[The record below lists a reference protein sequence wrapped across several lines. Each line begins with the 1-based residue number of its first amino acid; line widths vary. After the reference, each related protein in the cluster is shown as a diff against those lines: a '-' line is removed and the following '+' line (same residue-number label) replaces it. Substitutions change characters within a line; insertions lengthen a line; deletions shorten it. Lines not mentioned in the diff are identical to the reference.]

1 MAYFSDLS
9 ALVAGLRKDGLD
21 ARNLGQVGITVW
33 DDEQG
38 FFFPACELEENAEL
52 VARRDF
58 IAIVAKRNAS
68 SSRIRLAS

>member
-1 MAYFSDLS
+1 MAYFGDLS
-9 ALVAGLRKDGLD
+9 VLAAGLRKDGLD

-33 DDEQG
+33 DEEQG

-58 IAIVAKRNAS
+58 LAIVAKRTS
-68 SSRIRLAS
+68 PRVRLAS